1 MEKIYVLIP
10 FVLFSVFVIIPIK
23 KHSPTIALAA
33 SVCAGVMILIYVLD
47 GMIEIKEHIGVIGSA
62 AGMDNEWLVSVIKIT
77 LISFIGQWGIQLCRD
92 AGENS
97 VADKCETA
105 VKIIVTVIC
114 LPYIDK
120 LFELVTVME

>member
-1 MEKIYVLIP
+1 MDKIYVLIP
-10 FVLFSVFVIIPIK
+10 FALLSVFVILPIK
-23 KHSPTIALAA
+23 KYSPVIALAA
-33 SVCAGVMILIYVLD
+33 SVCAGTMILIFVLD
-47 GMIEIKEHIGVIGSA
+47 GIIEIKEQMSAIGTVVDAGWIG
-62 AGMDNEWLVSVIKIT
+62 SVIKIT

-105 VKIIVTVIC
+105 VKILVTVIC
-114 LPYIDK
+114 LPYIEK